1 MTLQG
6 HGFLHQRC
14 WAGYVTLSSRHQ
26 KVFSFS
32 LLHTAPL
39 ISTPLETVD
48 ALVEDVAKFVCVVE
62 SNPEPEIT
70 WTRNSIPI
78 R

>member
-1 MTLQG
+1 MTLQR
-6 HGFLHQRC
+6 HGSLHQRC
-14 WAGYVTLSSRHQ
+14 LAGYVALSRRHQ
-26 KVFSFS
+26 KAFAFS

-62 SNPEPEIT
+62 SYPEPEIT

>member
-6 HGFLHQRC
+6 HGSLHQRC
-14 WAGYVTLSSRHQ
+14 LVGYVTLSGRQ
-26 KVFSFS
+26 QQMFSFS

-62 SNPEPEIT
+62 SYPEPEIT

>member
-1 MTLQG
+1 MAASAKGVWQAS
-6 HGFLHQRC
+6 C
-14 WAGYVTLSSRHQ
+14 LSLDGTRR
-26 KVFSFS
+26 FSHVLF
-32 LLHTAPL
+32 LHTAPL

-62 SNPEPEIT
+62 SYPEPEIT